1 MSSTPRTRRAPIA
14 LTGAALAAAL
24 GASLT
29 FSLPASADLGD
40 QKAKVGKQLAATRDK
55 LDAAKDDLADTSAAL
70 KAAYADVSATRGRL
84 PAAQNAVALA
94 RTNAALAQQ
103 RNQQAIADLALAKAA
118 EAEAA
123 SDLADTTTKLTR
135 TRSQVAGFAAQMYQ
149 EQGLGSLAAQ
159 FSATDAQDLAD
170 RMSMADNVAD
180 IQAQALSTLSA
191 SAADLAGKQ
200 ARLTATRRQVAD
212 AQAATAVAAASAQ
225 AAQVQAEQAQAEL
238 ESLLATQQAAAASLD
253 QESAKEKARLDALTA
268 QSDGLRARLAV
279 IARQQKAEAD
289 AAAAAAA
296 AAQNHGSGTNDS
308 PSISNPPPTSGGFLS
323 APSSGWISSEFGM
336 RWHPILHYW
345 RLHSGRDYA
354 AACGTPI
361 YAAAPGV
368 VVSAGWGGGYGNQVV
383 LSHGVQRGVSLA
395 TTYNHMSQIVAYGGS
410 IARGQL
416 VGYVGTTGLSTGCHL
431 HFETRENGVP
441 VDPRRWL

>member
-225 AAQVQAEQAQAEL
+225 AAQVQAEQAQAEAQVAPGHPAGGRGL
-238 ESLLATQQAAAASLD
+238 IGPGVGQGEGPPRRPDGPIRRPAGEARRDCPPAEGGGRCRRGGGSRSPESRLRDQRFTVDQQSATDLGRLPVRSVVRLDLFGVRDALASDPSLLAP
-253 QESAKEKARLDALTA
+253 A
-268 QSDGLRARLAV
+268 QR
-279 IARQQKAEAD
+279 
-289 AAAAAAA
+289 
-296 AAQNHGSGTNDS
+296 
-308 PSISNPPPTSGGFLS
+308 P
-323 APSSGWISSEFGM
+323 
-336 RWHPILHYW
+336 
-345 RLHSGRDYA
+345 
-354 AACGTPI
+354 
-361 YAAAPGV
+361 
-368 VVSAGWGGGYGNQVV
+368 
-383 LSHGVQRGVSLA
+383 
-395 TTYNHMSQIVAYGGS
+395 
-410 IARGQL
+410 
-416 VGYVGTTGLSTGCHL
+416 
-431 HFETRENGVP
+431 
-441 VDPRRWL
+441 